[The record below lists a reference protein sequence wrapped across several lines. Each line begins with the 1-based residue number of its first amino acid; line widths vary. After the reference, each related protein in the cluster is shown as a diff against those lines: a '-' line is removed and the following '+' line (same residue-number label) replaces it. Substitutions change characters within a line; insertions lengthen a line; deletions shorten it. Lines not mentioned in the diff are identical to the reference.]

1 MFTVQNDQGRTFAVR
16 IVRKGDAYGLHDC
29 LIHDEDKPLVEFYDA
44 SQDPKK
50 FGERGQFVSRYYVD
64 TLTGRDGFG
73 RDIRNGYALNLHG
86 GVEAWTL
93 DPVAASQAVDWA
105 ASQVYGVTV

>member
-1 MFTVQNDQGRTFAVR
+1 MFTIQNDQGRMFNVR
-16 IVRKGDAYGLHDC
+16 IVREGDRYGLDDC
-29 LIHDEDKPLVEFYDA
+29 LTHNGAPMVEFYDA
-44 SQDPKK
+44 SQDPAK

-73 RDIRNGYALNLHG
+73 RDIRNGHALNLHG

-93 DPVAASQAVDWA
+93 DPWAAAQAVDWA
-105 ASQVYGVTV
+105 ASQVYA

>member
-1 MFTVQNDQGRTFAVR
+1 MFTIQNDQGRMFNVR
-16 IVRKGDAYGLHDC
+16 IVREGDRYGLHDC
-29 LIHDEDKPLVEFYDA
+29 LTHNGAPMVEFYDA
-44 SQDPKK
+44 SQDPAK

-73 RDIRNGYALNLHG
+73 RDIRNGHALALDG

-93 DPVAASQAVDWA
+93 DPWAAAQAVDWA
-105 ASQVYGVTV
+105 ASQVYA